1 MVDFSQ
7 TNTVTCVNP
16 SSDLCISIL
25 LSESN
30 VSVCIKTYA
39 GTGETNFSVFVTK
52 LDAQRVH
59 GSKDGG
65 QTLDGVAVDHRL
77 ILLHIIPRKA
87 IFMDNPACAHRHYL
101 RGNKLE
107 QKNGLT
113 RPYVPGFHLKKTL
126 LKMKAP
132 HLLLAFLCICV

>member
-1 MVDFSQ
+1 MH
-7 TNTVTCVNP
+7 
-16 SSDLCISIL
+16 
-25 LSESN
+25 
-30 VSVCIKTYA
+30 
-39 GTGETNFSVFVTK
+39 ETNFSVLVTE

-87 IFMDNPACAHRHYL
+87 IFMDNPAYAHTHYL
-101 RGNKLE
+101 RGNKLG

-113 RPYVPGFHLKKTL
+113 HPYVPGFH
-126 LKMKAP
+126 
-132 HLLLAFLCICV
+132 